1 MFVPTV
7 PLCAPQGHGPFV
19 DMPPHSPAV
28 SSVFVEMDAL
38 NRALLVIDEGVGTA
52 EEARKLIRSAADS
65 QPSPEDV
72 SGFAILTA
80 MRHVLGLAQDPPPQ
94 APIPIE
100 RHLSEAVA
108 LAWVGWIRGEPVAL
122 ERAKALLDVSEQLG
136 AMEAMALRYWVD
148 AMEAERTD
156 EGRRLWKR
164 ALEVSSS
171 FGAES
176 HPVLQWAYVA
186 TWLGTPPVTAP

>member
-1 MFVPTV
+1 
-7 PLCAPQGHGPFV
+7 
-19 DMPPHSPAV
+19 MPPYSPAV
-28 SSVFVEMDAL
+28 SAVFVEMDAL
-38 NRALLVIDEGVGTA
+38 NRALNLVDEGVGTA
-52 EEARKLIRSAADS
+52 EEARKLIRSACEGMGA
-65 QPSPEDV
+65 PEDV
-72 SGFAILTA
+72 SGFVVLTA
-80 MRHVLGLAQDPPPQ
+80 MRHVLGLPQDPPPQ

-108 LAWVGWIRGEPVAL
+108 LAWTGWIRGEPVAL
-122 ERAKALLDVSEQLG
+122 ERAKALLDVSEDLG

-148 AMEAERTD
+148 AMEADKTD
-156 EGRRLWKR
+156 DGRRLWKR

-186 TWLGTPPVTAP
+186 TWLGAPPVTAP